1 MKGHPDVIATL
12 NALLADELAAI
23 DQYLAHA
30 HKLRHWGYT
39 KLADRIHHEV
49 TDEKSHADALIHRV
63 LFLEGEPDMTR
74 GPLTIGSDVKGIF
87 ELDLAVELRVQG
99 NLNRAL
105 QQFEKLQDFG
115 SYEVLLPLL
124 KDTEVDHIDWLEQ
137 QLGLI
142 KELGLPLYL
151 AQQL

>member
-1 MKGHPDVIATL
+1 MEGHPDVLATL
-12 NALLADELAAI
+12 NALLADELAAK

-30 HKLRHWGYT
+30 LKLSHWGYV
-39 KLADRIHHEV
+39 KLAERMHHEAD
-49 TDEKSHADALIHRV
+49 DEKSHAEALMRRV

-74 GPLTIGSDVKGIF
+74 GPLTIGNDVTRIF
-87 ELDLAVELRVQG
+87 ELDLAVELRVRA

-105 QQFEKLQDFG
+105 QLCERLQDFG

-124 KDTEVDHIDWLEQ
+124 EDTEVDHIDWLEQ